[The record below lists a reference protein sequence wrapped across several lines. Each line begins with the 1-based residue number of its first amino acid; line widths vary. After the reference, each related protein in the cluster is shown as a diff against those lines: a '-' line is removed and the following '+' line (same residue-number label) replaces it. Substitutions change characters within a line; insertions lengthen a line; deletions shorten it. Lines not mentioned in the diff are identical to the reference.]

1 MERSPEP
8 ETNAIYHN
16 VMAVAD
22 RLHRIPEA
30 ADEELF
36 DFDRPEQSLKA
47 AKKRRVQIAEQTPP
61 REMSVRTM
69 HKRLEMRTESPEKV
83 LIESVPSSPVA
94 EPEVAAPP
102 AVQYE
107 SDSGGSDYETKETVL
122 TAPPPGTVFIHR
134 QVSDALYNKVTRYCN
149 LMEIAFP
156 EPVEEVFKQDQELA
170 AEDGVQE
177 EQPEEDA
184 VENEE
189 EDEVSE
195 MTAAEKMD
203 AAEALSNK
211 LIESMIGDILG
222 AVLKPQEGFE
232 MKYSV
237 GAAIDKY
244 PYEIT
249 INMLE
254 NYKEE
259 VMGRIKTALGDD
271 AKAEETLDYLNCLF
285 IRLYA
290 TCRSALDEEAA
301 TAMEDAIMSSPEVM
315 AKVVTKFVECFT
327 RQAAHGQDESLI
339 KELGVKLSDELLQK
353 MRRITHGR
361 SEDAI
366 KSIVAKARAA
376 RKQAKPNKKK

>member
-16 VMAVAD
+16 VMAIAD

-47 AKKRRVQIAEQTPP
+47 AKKRRRIQIAEQTPP
-61 REMSVRTM
+61 REMSVQTM
-69 HKRLEMRTESPEKV
+69 QKRLEMRTESPERV

-94 EPEVAAPP
+94 QPQAPP

-107 SDSGGSDYETKETVL
+107 SDSGGSDYETEETTL
-122 TAPPPGTVFIHR
+122 TAPPKGTVFTHR

-211 LIESMIGDILG
+211 LIESMMGDILD

-249 INMLE
+249 INLLE

>member
-8 ETNAIYHN
+8 ETNAMHDN

-22 RLHRIPEA
+22 AWLHIPEA

-47 AKKRRVQIAEQTPP
+47 AKKRRIQIAEQTPP
-61 REMSVRTM
+61 REMSVQTM
-69 HKRLEMRTESPEKV
+69 QKRLEMRTESPEKV

-94 EPEVAAPP
+94 QPQAPV

-107 SDSGGSDYETKETVL
+107 SDSGGSDYETEETVF

-170 AEDGVQE
+170 AEENGVQE

-184 VENEE
+184 VE
-189 EDEVSE
+189 EDENEVSE

-301 TAMEDAIMSSPEVM
+301 TAMEDAIMSSPETM
-315 AKVVTKFVECFT
+315 TKVVTKFIECFT
-327 RQAAHGQDESLI
+327 RQAGHGQDEATI
-339 KELGVKLSDELLQK
+339 KKLGKTLSDQLLQR
-353 MRRITHGR
+353 MRQITHGR
-361 SEDAI
+361 SEAAI

>member
-8 ETNAIYHN
+8 ETHAMHDN

-22 RLHRIPEA
+22 AWLHIPEA

-47 AKKRRVQIAEQTPP
+47 AKKRRIQIAEQTPP
-61 REMSVRTM
+61 REMSMQTM
-69 HKRLEMRTESPEKV
+69 HKRLQMRTESPEKV

-94 EPEVAAPP
+94 QPQVPV

-107 SDSGGSDYETKETVL
+107 SDSGGSDYETEETAL

-170 AEDGVQE
+170 AEEDGVQE
-177 EQPEEDA
+177 EQPEEED
-184 VENEE
+184 EN
-189 EDEVSE
+189 EVSE

-203 AAEALSNK
+203 AAETLSNK
-211 LIESMIGDILG
+211 LIESMIDDILG

-285 IRLYA
+285 IRLHA

-301 TAMEDAIMSSPEVM
+301 TAMEDAIMSSPELM
-315 AKVVTKFVECFT
+315 AKAAAKFVECFT
-327 RQAAHGQDESLI
+327 RQAAHGQDEALI

-361 SEDAI
+361 SEAAI

-376 RKQAKPNKKK
+376 RKQAKPSKKK

>member
-1 MERSPEP
+1 M
-8 ETNAIYHN
+8 HDN

-22 RLHRIPEA
+22 EWHRIPEA

-94 EPEVAAPP
+94 QPQAPV

-107 SDSGGSDYETKETVL
+107 SDSGGSDYETEETAL

-170 AEDGVQE
+170 AEENGVQE

-184 VENEE
+184 VE
-189 EDEVSE
+189 EDENEVSE

-301 TAMEDAIMSSPEVM
+301 TAMEDAIMSSPELM
-315 AKVVTKFVECFT
+315 AKAAAKFVECFT
-327 RQAAHGQDESLI
+327 RQAAHGQDEALI

-361 SEDAI
+361 SEAAI

>member
-47 AKKRRVQIAEQTPP
+47 AKKRRRIQIAEQTPP
-61 REMSVRTM
+61 REMSVQTM
-69 HKRLEMRTESPEKV
+69 QKRLEMRTESPEKV

-94 EPEVAAPP
+94 QPQAPP

-107 SDSGGSDYETKETVL
+107 SDSGGSDYETEETTL
-122 TAPPPGTVFIHR
+122 TAPPKDTVFTHR
-134 QVSDALYNKVTRYCN
+134 QVSDNLYNKVTRYCN

-211 LIESMIGDILG
+211 LIESMMGDILD

-249 INMLE
+249 INLLE

-271 AKAEETLDYLNCLF
+271 DKAEETLDYLNCLF